1 LSASDAN
8 SRARANHALYLAKI
22 ILSAWQRELERQD
35 TPARVLTQAFHGAA
49 REHLIAAYGWFL
61 LSISQGGAP
70 ADGLPRSCDELPPM
84 PEGRVFPGEI
94 NEFRQ
99 LEARGWLADMLRDQE
114 LAMAAPR
121 QQGNLAVAAIDLPGA
136 EQVGRWL
143 EQLEALFERMGDSL
157 DEY

>member
-1 LSASDAN
+1 MSGANAN
-8 SRARANHALYLAKI
+8 SRARANHSLYLAKI
-22 ILSAWQRELERQD
+22 VLSAWRRELERQD
-35 TPARVLTQAFHGAA
+35 TPATVLAQAFHGAA

-61 LSISQGGAP
+61 LAICRGDSP
-70 ADGLPRSCDELPPM
+70 AHGLPRSCDELPPM

-99 LEARGWLADMLRDQE
+99 LETSGWLADMLRDQE
-114 LAMAAPR
+114 IAAPTPR
-121 QQGNLAVAAIDLPGA
+121 QQGNLAVAAGDLPGTG
-136 EQVGRWL
+136 QVAKWL

>member
-1 LSASDAN
+1 MSGSDAN

-22 ILSAWQRELERQD
+22 VLSAWQRELERQD

-61 LSISQGGAP
+61 LSISHSGAP
-70 ADGLPRSCDELPPM
+70 ARGLPRSCDELPPM

-99 LEARGWLADMLRDQE
+99 LEASGWLADMLRDPE
-114 LAMAAPR
+114 LFTAAPR
-121 QQGNLAVAAIDLPGA
+121 QQGNLAVAAADLPGA
-136 EQVGRWL
+136 EQVGSWL
-143 EQLEALFERMGDSL
+143 DKLEALFERMGDSM

>member
-1 LSASDAN
+1 MSGSDTN
-8 SRARANHALYLAKI
+8 DRARANQALYLAKI
-22 ILSAWQRELERQD
+22 VLWAWQRELERQD

-49 REHLIAAYGWFL
+49 REHLVAAYGWFL
-61 LSISQGGAP
+61 LSVSRSVAP
-70 ADGLPRSCDELPPM
+70 AHGLPRSCGELPPM

-99 LEARGWLADMLRDQE
+99 LEAGGWLADMLRDQE
-114 LAMAAPR
+114 LAITTPR
-121 QQGNLAVAAIDLPGA
+121 QQGNLAVAAADLPGA
-136 EQVGRWL
+136 EQVASWL

>member
-1 LSASDAN
+1 
-8 SRARANHALYLAKI
+8 
-22 ILSAWQRELERQD
+22 
-35 TPARVLTQAFHGAA
+35 
-49 REHLIAAYGWFL
+49 
-61 LSISQGGAP
+61 
-70 ADGLPRSCDELPPM
+70 M

-114 LAMAAPR
+114 LVMAAPR